1 MPVFNNTQILK
12 SGDDVV
18 LGSVISDENFGF
30 ETYNNLIFD
39 RIEDLVLNFVNDRVR
54 EKFLSFERP
63 NMNINEYRVAV
74 LSDISQKVQEKLN
87 VSISYENEYSAY
99 GVIAEAITDSDQ
111 FENFMTVIKERFG
124 QYENS
129 IAYMGF
135 IPLNSQDT
143 SDYFSEENVNEVLL
157 ETNIMDYIETLYT
170 YGLPILL

>member
-129 IAYMGF
+129 IAYMGT

>member
-18 LGSVISDENFGF
+18 LGSVISDESFGF

-39 RIEDLVLNFVNDRVR
+39 RIEDLVLNYVNDRVR

>member
-18 LGSVISDENFGF
+18 LGSVISDESFGF

-39 RIEDLVLNFVNDRVR
+39 RIEDLVLNYVNDRVR
-54 EKFLSFERP
+54 EKFLSFDRP
-63 NMNINEYRVAV
+63 NMNINEYRIAV

-129 IAYMGF
+129 IAYMGT

>member
-18 LGSVISDENFGF
+18 LGSVISDESFGF

-39 RIEDLVLNFVNDRVR
+39 RIEDLVLNYVNDRVR

-129 IAYMGF
+129 IAYMGT

>member
-39 RIEDLVLNFVNDRVR
+39 RIEDLVLNYVNDRVR
-54 EKFLSFERP
+54 EKFLSFDRP

-129 IAYMGF
+129 IAYMGT